1 MFSSQRKSKV
11 ENEKEKIGIEN
22 KNEKKG
28 LALSNSQSSVP
39 NLSFFVKISIDRLTI
54 VGDFPTEIFER
65 LSRQWLTFSFIRTSG
80 AGFEVL
86 DYSNCR
92 VDDFGNPHDEVPP
105 EQVAYFEVP
114 RFQKDKI
121 RIDFNPNHS
130 METPAGQWLLK
141 EVIAKIQNKHYSR
154 CDIAFD
160 IYNDSEIQYYQVW
173 RWGMTKKFFYG
184 KNGELQTVYFGA
196 RSSERQIRLYNK
208 KIEQEQRHGRIVNV
222 DSLWRLEMQLRGSKI
237 ENYVQEVKEM
247 LEEFYLPDW
256 ESGEN
261 INHKMIIYALTHEP
275 NFYGQLSQRTKQRY
289 KKLIRD
295 AKKSNRIS
303 EILAHEFVKQFD
315 MLEGTLQ
322 EMMQRY
328 HARNV
333 EVQEIAHEKPSAEYS
348 KELISRVRKYWQL
361 GKSIREI
368 ASTLGILVE
377 NVEEILELKNRNFD
391 N

>member
-1 MFSSQRKSKV
+1 M
-11 ENEKEKIGIEN
+11 KEKKRFEDQ
-22 KNEKKG
+22 KKW

-54 VGDFPTEIFER
+54 VGDFLTEYFEK
-65 LSRQWLTFSFIRTSG
+65 LSRKWLNLPFIEVSG
-80 AGFEVL
+80 SGFKVL
-86 DYSNCR
+86 DYSNCK
-92 VDDFGNPHDEVPP
+92 VDDFGNPHEEIPP

-114 RFQKDKI
+114 KFQKDKI

-130 METPAGQWLLK
+130 MDTPAGQWLLR

-154 CDIAFD
+154 CDVAFD

-173 RWGMTKKFFYG
+173 RWGITKKFFYG

-208 KIEQEQRHGRIVNV
+208 KIEQEQRHGRVVNV

-256 ESGEN
+256 ESESN

-275 NFYGQLSQRTKQRY
+275 SFYGQLSPRTKQRY
-289 KKLIRD
+289 KKLIRE
-295 AKKSNRIS
+295 AKKSNRVS
-303 EILAHEFVKQFD
+303 KVLAKEFVNQFD
-315 MLEGTLQ
+315 ILEGTLQ
-322 EMMQRY
+322 KMMQRY
-328 HARNV
+328 HARKV
-333 EVQEIAHEKPSAEYS
+333 EVNDLHDS
-348 KELISRVRKYWQL
+348 K
-361 GKSIREI
+361 
-368 ASTLGILVE
+368 
-377 NVEEILELKNRNFD
+377 
-391 N
+391 